1 MANNIV
7 KMRTRSQYEDIVH
20 DLICRILPKF
30 PPEDIHPAYQFKRS
44 YAGKN
49 VVSLTPGDDGVTGY
63 TNEDNFMFFA
73 VKFDVLSFL
82 PYIDEEGAADTT
94 RVIEV
99 TCNVYGESS
108 ANVALLIQ
116 SLILDHDAQSY
127 LHSFGLHTFD
137 EYSWNITQ
145 VNEQINGEY
154 WERHDVSFKLC
165 ECTDLVVPY
174 FAELAETAEI
184 TTVVDGEVKNVKSI

>member
-1 MANNIV
+1 MSDIV
-7 KMRTRSQYEDIVH
+7 KMRTRLEYEDIVH
-20 DLICRILPKF
+20 ALICRILPKF
-30 PPEDIHPAYQFKRS
+30 PPEDIHPAYQFNRS

-49 VVSLTPGDDGVTGY
+49 NISLTPGDDGIAGY
-63 TNEDNFMFFA
+63 TNQDNFMFFT

-82 PYIDEEGAADTT
+82 PYIDAEGSSDTN
-94 RVIEV
+94 RVVEI

-108 ANVALLIQ
+108 ANVALLIHSQ
-116 SLILDHDAQSY
+116 ILGSDAQAF
-127 LHSFGLHTFD
+127 LHSHGLHTYD

-165 ECTDLVVPY
+165 ESIDLVVPY
-174 FAELAETAEI
+174 FAEKAEVAEV
-184 TTVVDGEVKNVKSI
+184 TTVVDGEVRDVKSI